1 MEDCKCADIFC
12 DLQEPQQPYGVADY
26 WEESPRL
33 SVGRKLCYL
42 FSRMTETYKQDWCV
56 WKWEHLLFFLLTLT
70 KG

>member
-33 SVGRKLCYL
+33 SVGRKLSYL
-42 FSRMTETYKQDWCV
+42 FSRMTETYKQD
-56 WKWEHLLFFLLTLT
+56 
-70 KG
+70 